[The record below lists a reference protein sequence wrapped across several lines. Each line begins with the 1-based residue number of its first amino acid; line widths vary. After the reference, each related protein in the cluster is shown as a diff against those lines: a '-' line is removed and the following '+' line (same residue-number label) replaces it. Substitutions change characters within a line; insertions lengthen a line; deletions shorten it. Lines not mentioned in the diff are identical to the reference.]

1 MLTFLVFSHG
11 YYLFFGLHKEHW
23 LALDKALI
31 DAKTAPKEQKDSS
44 LSSDSSHASHSS
56 NTSKDEERSGDEQ
69 EQSVDTS
76 AENKEEYECVVS

>member
-1 MLTFLVFSHG
+1 MLTVLVFSHG

-23 LALDKALI
+23 LALDKAVT

-44 LSSDSSHASHSS
+44 PSSDSSHASHSS

-69 EQSVDTS
+69 EQIVDTS
-76 AENKEEYECVVS
+76 EENKEEYECVMS